1 MLWHGCLSVAACR
14 SSAAD
19 SSLTKPCEHVP
30 KTRAQ
35 VVPNGKP
42 ALACATLRITHMK
55 KLILLALALVVP
67 ALASVAGAQSLT
79 GAGASFPKPL
89 YDKLF
94 AEYEKVNGVKVNY
107 QSVGS
112 GAGQRQILAQTVD
125 FGASDAP
132 LTNAQLASAPNKNR
146 VLHIPMALGGVVP
159 IYNIP
164 GVTTQ
169 LRFDGETIAD
179 IYLGNIKKWNDEA
192 IKKLNPSVSFPDLPI
207 TVAYRSDGS
216 GTTSIWVDYL
226 GKVSSE
232 WASKVSKGAQPSVK
246 WPVGV
251 GAPQNAGVANQVKQL
266 PGAIGYVEVI
276 YAKQNK
282 IGYGLVRNSAG
293 RFVDAGD
300 LKTISAAAGGE
311 PLPGDTRVSLT
322 NTKAANGYPIAGF
335 TWILVYKD
343 QKYADRSEAQGKV
356 MVDLLKWMI
365 EDKGG
370 QQYHDSLGYAQIPDV
385 AYERAKSLIA
395 SINYGG
401 KGY

>member
-1 MLWHGCLSVAACR
+1 
-14 SSAAD
+14 
-19 SSLTKPCEHVP
+19 
-30 KTRAQ
+30 
-35 VVPNGKP
+35 
-42 ALACATLRITHMK
+42 MK
-55 KLILLALALVVP
+55 KLLMLALALAVP
-67 ALASVAGAQSLT
+67 ALAGVAGAQSLT

-89 YDKLF
+89 YDKMF
-94 AEYEKVNGVKVNY
+94 AEYEKATKVKVNY

-125 FGASDAP
+125 FGATDAP
-132 LTNAQLASAPNKNR
+132 MTNAQLASAPNKNR

-169 LRFDGETIAD
+169 LRFDGEALAD

-192 IKKLNPSVSFPDLPI
+192 IKKLNPNVTLPDLPI
-207 TVAYRSDGS
+207 TVVYRSDGS
-216 GTTSIWVDYL
+216 GTTSIWVDYF

-232 WASKVSKGAQPSVK
+232 WANKVSKGPQTSVK
-246 WPVGV
+246 WPVGI

-266 PGAIGYVEVI
+266 PGSIGYVEVI

-293 RFVDAGD
+293 RFIDGGD
-300 LKTISAAAGGE
+300 LKTISAAAAGE
-311 PLPGDTRVSLT
+311 PLPGDTRVSIT
-322 NTKAANGYPIAGF
+322 NTKAAGGFPIAGF
-335 TWILVYKD
+335 TWILVYRD
-343 QKYADRSEAQGKV
+343 QKYGDRTEAQGKV
-356 MVDLLKWMI
+356 VVDLLKWMI

-370 QQYHDSLGYAQIPDV
+370 QQYNDALGYAQIPDV
-385 AYERAKSLIA
+385 AYIRAKALVD

-401 KGY
+401 KAY